1 MKTNL
6 LWAPKKMMFNL
17 IKKIF
22 NRNKKVTPD
31 IIIDRLLEG
40 AILFIQHQKFDLNP
54 RFTFIGTDG
63 KSQPL
68 YNINDVFPENIDIHD
83 KIGICSDVLRATH
96 IDETLQAAFIYSHG
110 KRDEVNRIGARFVDS
125 ETPDCV
131 IVDMQTPDGS
141 AFVVVDYQINGDV
154 GQIMDNTM
162 YQGAE
167 KIFFAPGQVYSRLID
182 DYFVFFKVLKVELDG
197 IHILCYGNEV
207 HDTKIR
213 KILEPDEFHFEG
225 SAQFNDF
232 IMSLSE
238 RVNPE
243 DGIIEFESDELY
255 ASVLGTC
262 HVPGSHIPVSWSF
275 FTEWDIS
282 RHTEIPVTD
291 SELEGYEKWK
301 SGSGLF
307 FA

>member
-1 MKTNL
+1 
-6 LWAPKKMMFNL
+6 MMFNL

-22 NRNKKVTPD
+22 NRNKKVTPT
-31 IIIDRLLEG
+31 IITDRLMEG
-40 AILFIQHQKFDLNP
+40 AITFIEHQKFDLNP
-54 RFTFIGTDG
+54 RFTFIDADG

-68 YNINDVFPENIDIHD
+68 YNINDFFPDNIDIYD
-83 KIGICSDVLRATH
+83 KVEMCSNVLRATH
-96 IDETLQAAFIYSHG
+96 INENLQAAFIYSHG

-141 AFVVVDYQINGDV
+141 AFVVIDYQTNGDE
-154 GQIMDNTM
+154 GQITDNTM

-167 KIFFAPGQVYSRLID
+167 KIFFAPGQVYSRLLD
-182 DYFVFFKVLKVELDG
+182 GYFVFFKVLKVELDG
-197 IHILCYGNEV
+197 IHVLCYGNEV

-225 SAQFNDF
+225 NEQFENF

-238 RVNPE
+238 RADPE
-243 DGIIEFESDELY
+243 NGAIELESDELY
-255 ASVLGTC
+255 ASVLKTC
-262 HVPGSHIPVSWSF
+262 HLPGSHVPVSWSLF
-275 FTEWDIS
+275 KDWDIS
-282 RHTEIPVTD
+282 RHTEVPVKD
-291 SELEGYEKWK
+291 SELEGYKQWE
-301 SGSGLF
+301 SGSQLF